1 MYNFGNF
8 HLRKF
13 ARTVCHSH
21 NVYNPFCVPRKSCY
35 FDNLPLLSNF
45 IKAQR
50 LLTWSLNYGST
61 YIRHCLK
68 FQFAR
73 LRDTPAMTLKP
84 LLANENEIAMKEKQW
99 KAFPFRFCETS
110 YILTDTKGVY
120 KQRYY
125 QEIFKTRVSNYY
137 LLWSYCVGLQSF
149 IRICTE
155 VQFLLKFEAKKAIC
169 AHKRSKFMATLKI
182 RS

>member
-68 FQFAR
+68 FLSFQGCV
-73 LRDTPAMTLKP
+73 
-84 LLANENEIAMKEKQW
+84 IH
-99 KAFPFRFCETS
+99 
-110 YILTDTKGVY
+110 
-120 KQRYY
+120 
-125 QEIFKTRVSNYY
+125 
-137 LLWSYCVGLQSF
+137 LLWPWSHFWRMKMKSLWRKNNEKRSLFVFAKQVTFSRTRKVSTNKDTIKKFSKFASLTSIYYRGYYVGPQSF

-155 VQFLLKFEAKKAIC
+155 VQFLLKFWGQEGNMYA
-169 AHKRSKFMATLKI
+169 
-182 RS
+182 